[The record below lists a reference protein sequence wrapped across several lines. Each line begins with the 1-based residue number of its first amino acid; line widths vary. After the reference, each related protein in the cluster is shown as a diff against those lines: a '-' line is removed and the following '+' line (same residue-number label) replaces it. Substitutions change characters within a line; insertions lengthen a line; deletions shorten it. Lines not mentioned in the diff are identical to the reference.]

1 MEISTFP
8 VKYFL
13 EILSERKVFAEENPV
28 IAFLQTKFDFESDDF
43 ETALEKVQF
52 CIPTWIKTLH
62 IELCCDGCLVECIA
76 KLEKEIFEKCKK
88 TEFTVDLRK
97 IV

>member
-43 ETALEKVQF
+43 ETALEKIQLFV
-52 CIPTWIKTLH
+52 PTWVKTLH
-62 IELCCDGCLVECIA
+62 IELCCDGCLTECIS

>member
-1 MEISTFP
+1 MDIVSFP

-13 EILSERKVFAEENPV
+13 EILSERKVFSEKNPV
-28 IAFLQTKFDFESDDF
+28 IVFLQTKFDFEDDDF
-43 ETALEKVQF
+43 EIVLEKVQF
-52 CIPTWIKTLH
+52 CIPTWVKTLH
-62 IELCCDGCLVECIA
+62 IELCCDGCLLECIL

-97 IV
+97 II